1 MVAWIIARLKE
12 PGTYKGLV
20 QVLGAIGIVVS
31 PEQMEQIIVGVLAVI
46 GLINAGK
53 KG

>member
-1 MVAWIIARLKE
+1 MIAWIIARLKE

-20 QVLGAIGIVVS
+20 QILGAIGIVVT
-31 PEQMEQIIVGVLAVI
+31 PEQMEQIIVGVLTII